1 MDIESELWLLW
12 EWGNKHERY
21 TERNQHDDAEDMRD
35 WRDELIL
42 GVINYV
48 DELINDRMDLGH
60 LVEEL
65 QLKLAKGEEE

>member
-12 EWGNKHERY
+12 KWGNKHQHY
-21 TERNQHDDAEDMRD
+21 TDNNQHDDAEDMRD

-48 DELINDRMDLGH
+48 D
-60 LVEEL
+60 
-65 QLKLAKGEEE
+65 

>member
-1 MDIESELWLLW
+1 
-12 EWGNKHERY
+12 
-21 TERNQHDDAEDMRD
+21 MRD

-65 QLKLAKGEEE
+65 QLKLAKEEEE